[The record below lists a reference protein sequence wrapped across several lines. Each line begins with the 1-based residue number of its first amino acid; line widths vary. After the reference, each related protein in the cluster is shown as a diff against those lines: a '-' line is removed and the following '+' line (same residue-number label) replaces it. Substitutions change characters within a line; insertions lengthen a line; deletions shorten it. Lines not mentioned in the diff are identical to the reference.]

1 MSNKVV
7 TITLNPALDLTGGLD
22 TLKPGKVNLIKQS
35 SLHAAGKG
43 INVARVLSDLGAKVT
58 VTGFLGQENQQL
70 FCQLFTQINAID
82 AFVRVDG
89 ATRINVK
96 LIENDDRV
104 SDINFPGMTISEQAI
119 QQFESTLKTLCVDH
133 QYFVMAGSLPAGVS
147 PQRCASWVSYLQKRG
162 KQVLFDSSQD
172 ALKAGIQASPWLV
185 KPNEDELAAFVGS
198 PILSTRECQVAAQA
212 IAQAG
217 VDNVV
222 VSLGPKGVMWLN
234 NHEWIHAQPPT
245 IEVVSTVGAG
255 DTLVAG
261 LCWGHMQAMPKNTL
275 ITFAAALSA
284 LAVAQ
289 IGVGVT
295 DINQVTRLQKK
306 INITQLCDKQE

>member
-147 PQRCASWVSYLQKRG
+147 PQRCASWVSYLQKHG